1 MDRPL
6 NVHGTGL
13 LLGETGVLL
22 RGPSGAGKSVL
33 ALSLLDRFEGRGQAA
48 FLVSDDRVDIL
59 RHGQKIEMAAPANLA
74 GLIELRGRGIVS
86 RPHRSPVL
94 LHLVIDLVPDLV
106 RMLEEDAL
114 VTEIGGIT
122 LARAPVPHAS
132 AIGVAHQAL
141 LVLEAIRALEGKA
154 GGG

>member
-59 RHGQKIEMAAPANLA
+59 RHGQKIEMAAPARFPSLF
-74 GLIELRGRGIVS
+74 R
-86 RPHRSPVL
+86 
-94 LHLVIDLVPDLV
+94 
-106 RMLEEDAL
+106 
-114 VTEIGGIT
+114 
-122 LARAPVPHAS
+122 
-132 AIGVAHQAL
+132 
-141 LVLEAIRALEGKA
+141 
-154 GGG
+154 